1 MMVSNKQLQNEIE
14 DKQNHLK
21 EVKDRKKK
29 AEQNGWETEDK
40 LRGLKSHVFETEQR
54 LTDIRKEEEARMK
67 ELDYNN

>member
-1 MMVSNKQLQNEIE
+1 MTVSNKQLQNEIE
-14 DKQNHLK
+14 DKHNHLK
-21 EVKDRKKK
+21 EAKDRKKQ

-40 LRGLKSHVFETEQR
+40 LRGLKNHIFETEQR